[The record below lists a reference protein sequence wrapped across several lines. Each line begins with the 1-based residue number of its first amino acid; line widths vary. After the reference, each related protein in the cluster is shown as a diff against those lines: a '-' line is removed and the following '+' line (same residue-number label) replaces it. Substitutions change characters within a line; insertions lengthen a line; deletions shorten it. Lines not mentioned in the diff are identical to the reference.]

1 MVQLIFLHWSIYLH
15 LNKPYLNLDAYS
27 KIMPFDL
34 ESVLRFSCLKTFFV
48 GGKEKC
54 LMCELGKLK
63 GLEVDFTDLEDVEA
77 DGKIGNLT

>member
-1 MVQLIFLHWSIYLH
+1 MPCLKNIPGRVLVICVVVIGC
-15 LNKPYLNLDAYS
+15 S